1 MELDKFLN
9 KTDIQLYRG
18 ILHKI
23 YKDFDNMEPSVLGDL
38 LDKLKELHNEL
49 DKVVQQKNTQQMYNT
64 PYVKRLDLLKI
75 KKDKEDLEKMKN
87 RNKNPGTKIKII
99 NNDTEIMFENMKS
112 LINEYNFS
120 AHLIRKYRDTGEKI
134 LERDLNQ
141 ENIFLLGCIIETI
154 KT

>member
-49 DKVVQQKNTQQMYNT
+49 DKVVQQRNTQQMYNT
-64 PYVKRLDLLKI
+64 PYDKRLNLLKI
-75 KKDKEDLEKMKN
+75 KNDKEELEKMKN
-87 RNKNPGTKIKII
+87 KEKLYKEYVKTDGVLLSDIYREIRDNKGR
-99 NNDTEIMFENMKS
+99 KS
-112 LINEYNFS
+112 
-120 AHLIRKYRDTGEKI
+120 
-134 LERDLNQ
+134 
-141 ENIFLLGCIIETI
+141 
-154 KT
+154 

>member
-49 DKVVQQKNTQQMYNT
+49 DKVVQQRNTQKMYNT
-64 PYVKRLDLLKI
+64 PYDTRLNLLKI
-75 KKDKEDLEKMKN
+75 NKDKEELEKMKN
-87 RNKNPGTKIKII
+87 KEKLYKEYVKTNGVLLSDIYREIKDNKG
-99 NNDTEIMFENMKS
+99 
-112 LINEYNFS
+112 
-120 AHLIRKYRDTGEKI
+120 R
-134 LERDLNQ
+134 
-141 ENIFLLGCIIETI
+141 
-154 KT
+154 

>member
-49 DKVVQQKNTQQMYNT
+49 DKVVQQRNIQQMYNT
-64 PYVKRLDLLKI
+64 PYDKRLNLLKI
-75 KKDKEDLEKMKN
+75 KKDKEEIEKIKNKEECFKECIKMKGMLLSDIY
-87 RNKNPGTKIKII
+87 REIRDNKG
-99 NNDTEIMFENMKS
+99 
-112 LINEYNFS
+112 
-120 AHLIRKYRDTGEKI
+120 R
-134 LERDLNQ
+134 
-141 ENIFLLGCIIETI
+141 
-154 KT
+154 

>member
-64 PYVKRLDLLKI
+64 SYDKRLNLLKI
-75 KKDKEDLEKMKN
+75 KKDKEELEKMKN
-87 RNKNPGTKIKII
+87 K
-99 NNDTEIMFENMKS
+99 
-112 LINEYNFS
+112 
-120 AHLIRKYRDTGEKI
+120 EK
-134 LERDLNQ
+134 LYME
-141 ENIFLLGCIIETI
+141 CI
-154 KT
+154 KTDSMLLSEIYREIRDNKGR

>member
-1 MELDKFLN
+1 MDLDKFLN

-64 PYVKRLDLLKI
+64 PYVKRLDILKI
-75 KKDKEDLEKMKN
+75 KKDKEELEKMKN
-87 RNKNPGTKIKII
+87 KEKFNKEYVNTNGVLLSDIYR
-99 NNDTEIMFENMKS
+99 EI
-112 LINEYNFS
+112 
-120 AHLIRKYRDTGEKI
+120 RDNKG
-134 LERDLNQ
+134 R
-141 ENIFLLGCIIETI
+141 
-154 KT
+154 

>member
-49 DKVVQQKNTQQMYNT
+49 DKVVQQRNTQQMYNT
-64 PYVKRLDLLKI
+64 PYDKRLNLLKI
-75 KKDKEDLEKMKN
+75 KNDKEELEKMKN
-87 RNKNPGTKIKII
+87 KEKLYKEYVKTDGVLLSDIYREIRDNKGRKSQYINSKIKS
-99 NNDTEIMFENMKS
+99 NPLT
-112 LINEYNFS
+112 L
-120 AHLIRKYRDTGEKI
+120 
-134 LERDLNQ
+134 
-141 ENIFLLGCIIETI
+141 
-154 KT
+154 

>member
-49 DKVVQQKNTQQMYNT
+49 DKVVQQRNTQQMYNT
-64 PYVKRLDLLKI
+64 PYDKRLNLLKI
-75 KKDKEDLEKMKN
+75 KKDKEELEKMKN
-87 RNKNPGTKIKII
+87 KEELYKECVKTDGVLLSDIYREIRDNKKWKI
-99 NNDTEIMFENMKS
+99 
-112 LINEYNFS
+112 
-120 AHLIRKYRDTGEKI
+120 
-134 LERDLNQ
+134 
-141 ENIFLLGCIIETI
+141 
-154 KT
+154 